1 MNQAIRHIIFNR
13 MTAVTLVI
21 ALTAAVACSGAT
33 PSREESKTTKESKT
47 TQDQRLPAQQSARIP
62 QNDEHRRRCQFWA
75 LNNLRPTV
83 HREFAKLK
91 PNSMDD
97 LDRILWRSKLH
108 PNDHLGYYKNPDD
121 SQDIPPLMPQNPG
134 IYCRD
139 YWAEPLNRSNADLRN
154 HGFETQCRT
163 QLEQHIT
170 NEYVRLGDQAG
181 REEENELVYRIPN
194 QYVRILQWLDLNGDD
209 LMDSANPPY
218 RILEEQSRHGYAHY
232 GRNSITLKQKNLDHY
247 QRETQTRLDL
257 EWLGILGAAGMN
269 SSSSSSGLRMC
280 HNYYPQVFYGYWIPM
295 DPEKNPDSDRKQE
308 INLPRYEELTTPLY
322 LPKAVTAERVRAG
335 YPLGQSDG
343 QYYTCLASSDTE
355 KIGYYYVDHP
365 AGEYCEKIP

>member
-1 MNQAIRHIIFNR
+1 MNQAIRRSIFNR

-47 TQDQRLPAQQSARIP
+47 TQDQRLPAQQSARIS
-62 QNDEHRRRCQFWA
+62 QKDEHRRRCQFWA
-75 LNNLRPTV
+75 LNNLQPVV
-83 HREFAKLK
+83 HREFTKLD

-108 PNDHLGYYKNPDD
+108 RNDHLGYYKKPDH
-121 SQDIPPLMPQNPG
+121 SQDIPTLMPQNPG
-134 IYCRD
+134 VYCRD
-139 YWAEPLNRSNADLRN
+139 YWAEPLNRSNANLRN

-163 QLEQHIT
+163 QLEKNIT
-170 NEYVRLGDQAG
+170 KTYNWLGYEAG
-181 REEENELVYRIPN
+181 REKENELVYRIPN

-218 RILEEQSRHGYAHY
+218 RILEEQSRHAYAY
-232 GRNSITLKQKNLDHY
+232 EENPTLKQKHLDRY
-247 QRETQTRLDL
+247 QRENQTRLDP
-257 EWLGILGAAGMN
+257 EWLGILKAAGMN
-269 SSSSSSGLRMC
+269 SSNSSDLRMC
-280 HNYYPQVFYGYWIPM
+280 HNYYPQVFYGYWIPI
-295 DPEKNPDSDRKQE
+295 DPKKNPDSDRKQE

-343 QYYTCLASSDTE
+343 QYYTCRAGSDTE